1 MIARERFPFEIDG
14 DLGLS
19 QQQRQGKFQI
29 SDLRVKKQ
37 HSQIHSSIALQITNT
52 DANENADPLR
62 AACNFLLF

>member
-29 SDLRVKKQ
+29 SRFESEETAQ
-37 HSQIHSSIALQITNT
+37 SNSFFHRFTNY
-52 DANENADPLR
+52 EYR
-62 AACNFLLF
+62 CK